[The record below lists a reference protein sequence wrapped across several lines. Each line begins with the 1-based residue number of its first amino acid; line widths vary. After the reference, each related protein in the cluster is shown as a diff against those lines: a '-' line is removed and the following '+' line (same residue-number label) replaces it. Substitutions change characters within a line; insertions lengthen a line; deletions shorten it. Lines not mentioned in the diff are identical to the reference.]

1 MTTNHVQPGKVLD
14 YTNNTGS
21 AISSGDVVKVGQI
34 LGVALVDI
42 AVGESGSVQIEG
54 VFTVPKVTA
63 AVIAQGESLTWD
75 VSAGKFD
82 DNAATPATGDVTGAA
97 AVAFEAAGN
106 TATELDVKFTG
117 VPGTV
122 T

>member
-1 MTTNHVQPGKVLD
+1 MKNGVNEGTVFTWTNG
-14 YTNNTGS
+14 TGS
-21 AISSGDVVKVGQI
+21 DVTAGTCVVAGQI
-34 LGVALVDI
+34 LACAIVDI
-42 AVGESGSVQIEG
+42 ANGASGSVKTNYAFEL
-54 VFTVPKVTA
+54 PKVDA

-82 DNAATPATGDVTGAA
+82 DNAATPATGDVTGPP
-97 AVAFEAAGN
+97 AVALEAKG
-106 TATELDVKFTG
+106 ATTSDTIAVRLTG